1 MIMPDPTNAAST
13 STQAYVNRLVED
25 ILRSQG
31 LLRSA
36 SSTKRESKGETVAKL
51 ETVLGVKGRQQIVS
65 RVEEML
71 ERGEPRFLV
80 SSFAD
85 RRR

>member
-1 MIMPDPTNAAST
+1 MPGPANAANT
-13 STQAYVNRLVED
+13 STQAYINRLIED

-36 SSTKRESKGETVAKL
+36 SSTKKESKGETVAKL

-71 ERGEPRFLV
+71 ERGEPCFLV
-80 SSFAD
+80 SSFPG

>member
-1 MIMPDPTNAAST
+1 MASPANAAST
-13 STQAYVNRLVED
+13 STQAYTNRLVED

-31 LLRSA
+31 LFLSA
-36 SSTKRESKGETVAKL
+36 SSTKGESKGETVAKL

-71 ERGEPRFLV
+71 GRGEPRFLV
-80 SSFAD
+80 SSFPD